1 VSVAQAR
8 GRSTVPAE
16 RDVDALL
23 SEMNRSSGRLRAQN
37 DQLRR
42 AVALDGSLIAAL
54 SAGGGVAELVAS
66 AAARIGR
73 PLLVYDLDGKQLAGA
88 RIDAELASL
97 VDVDIADRVGEHRS
111 DSVAGTEPASVEIG
125 RACDRRLAVGGY
137 RSVDGAAGLVVLVD
151 QGSPFTI
158 LDVHITERIAA
169 AIAVAFPLERRL
181 TSHRSLAEAWFI
193 RSLLDAI
200 DDPAV
205 IEQRAHEVNVDLSE
219 RWVAIVIGTDSEPPI
234 DEPTMTELDPLL
246 AGATGAKRLLTA
258 RTPDELAVLALID
271 DPAASE
277 AALTDAIARGIAGRL
292 FVGVS
297 VGNGGA
303 EACVRAMQKARSAA
317 RCAAAGATAEI
328 AAASRIPPAQLMI
341 AAPDSTARAALARD
355 LLGGLAEGRDGWAR
369 TLFETLATF
378 FECGRSV
385 RRSASRLRVHEN
397 TIRNRM
403 ESIHRQIGLDILR
416 SADDQLTA
424 QIALTVFA
432 VGRT

>member
-8 GRSTVPAE
+8 GRPTAPAE

-23 SEMNRSSGRLRAQN
+23 SELTRSSGRLRAQN

-73 PLLVYDLDGKQLAGA
+73 PLLVYDLDGKQLASA

-97 VDVDIADRVGEHRS
+97 VDVDIADCVRDH
-111 DSVAGTEPASVEIG
+111 DSVAATEPASVEIG

-137 RSVDGAAGLVVLVD
+137 RSVDGAAGVVVLVE

-181 TSHRSLAEAWFI
+181 TSHRSLAEALFI
-193 RSLLDAI
+193 RSLVDAI
-200 DDPAV
+200 DEPAV
-205 IEQRAHEVNVDLSE
+205 IEQRAHEVNIDLSE
-219 RWVAIVIGTDSEPPI
+219 RWVAIVIGTDCQQPI
-234 DEPTMTELDPLL
+234 DEPTMTELGPLL
-246 AGATGAKRLLTA
+246 AAATGAKRLLTA
-258 RTPDELAVLALID
+258 RTPDELAVLAPID

-303 EACVRAMQKARSAA
+303 EACVRAMRKARSAA

-328 AAASRIPPAQLMI
+328 AAASRISPAQLMI

-355 LLGGLAEGRDGWAR
+355 LLGGLAEGRTGWAR
-369 TLFETLATF
+369 TLFETLTTF

-385 RRSASRLRVHEN
+385 RRSASRLCVHEN

-432 VGRT
+432 VGPT